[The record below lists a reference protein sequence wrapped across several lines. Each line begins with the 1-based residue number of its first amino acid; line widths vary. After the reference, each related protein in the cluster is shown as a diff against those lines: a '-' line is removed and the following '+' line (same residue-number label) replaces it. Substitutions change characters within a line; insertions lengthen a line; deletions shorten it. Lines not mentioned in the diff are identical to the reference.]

1 MRVTSSE
8 VHISVV
14 YIHQATHDVAP
25 DPLRPH
31 NLVAG
36 HHGYHLQER
45 CLSPPITRMIAKVPP
60 PQSDFHPSTHSH
72 RESGSGIKL
81 GTEGETLW
89 ERKEDVGDI

>member
-36 HHGYHLQER
+36 HHEYHLQER
-45 CLSPPITRMIAKVPP
+45 CLPFPH
-60 PQSDFHPSTHSH
+60 HPHDS
-72 RESGSGIKL
+72 RDK
-81 GTEGETLW
+81 
-89 ERKEDVGDI
+89 

>member
-31 NLVAG
+31 NLVAL
-36 HHGYHLQER
+36 HHEYHLQER
-45 CLSPPITRMIAKVPP
+45 CLPL
-60 PQSDFHPSTHSH
+60 PQLLHDSRD
-72 RESGSGIKL
+72 E
-81 GTEGETLW
+81 
-89 ERKEDVGDI
+89 